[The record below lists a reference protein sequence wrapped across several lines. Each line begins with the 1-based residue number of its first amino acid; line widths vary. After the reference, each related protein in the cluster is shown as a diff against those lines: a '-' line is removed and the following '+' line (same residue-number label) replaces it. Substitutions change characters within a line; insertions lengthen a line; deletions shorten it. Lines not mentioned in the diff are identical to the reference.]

1 MSGGGQGCWRRL
13 SRSGSVPA
21 PTGLPSPPLI
31 PLRGTQIGPAD
42 PIQHWACDIR
52 GFSQGLC
59 EELHAEILA
68 IQFITNPPGPG
79 HGRGE
84 GRGGAPASASAKC
97 RQLTSVPPR
106 VGWPSVLCQPSPEH
120 TASGCQRRGPQRLQA
135 GTPSLRGGYNGR
147 SLLKLGNDGEGPGHW
162 ALPAAVSI

>member
-42 PIQHWACDIR
+42 PIQHWACDMR

-84 GRGGAPASASAKC
+84 GRGGCSCLCISQVQTAHLSASPCGVAICPLPAKPRAHGLRVPASRTPA
-97 RQLTSVPPR
+97 PPGR
-106 VGWPSVLCQPSPEH
+106 DPQPSWRIQWKKPFK
-120 TASGCQRRGPQRLQA
+120 AW
-135 GTPSLRGGYNGR
+135 
-147 SLLKLGNDGEGPGHW
+147 K
-162 ALPAAVSI
+162 